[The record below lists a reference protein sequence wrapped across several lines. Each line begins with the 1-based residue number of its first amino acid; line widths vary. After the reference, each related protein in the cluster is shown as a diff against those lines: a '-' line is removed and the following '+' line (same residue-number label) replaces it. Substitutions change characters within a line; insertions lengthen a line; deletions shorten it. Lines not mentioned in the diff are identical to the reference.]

1 MKTRI
6 TPQYNHRFL
15 TTNQEVLDDESITV
29 TAQQSIAERD
39 EQERL
44 NDLNRFTSSGGI
56 NVTQGHSLAA

>member
-15 TTNQEVLDDESITV
+15 KANQEVLDDESITV
-29 TAQQSIAERD
+29 TAHQSIAERD

-44 NDLNRFTSSGGI
+44 NDLNRFTSTACI
-56 NVTQGHSLAA
+56 NLSQGHSLAA